1 MSKHSR
7 TFELTPTDAWFF
19 RDGSAYTHRPKK
31 SEGES
36 SDSSDD
42 QSGVVS
48 QFPPSAASVIGA
60 VRAASALAM
69 GWNGRDN
76 WSGEIVAVLG
86 DGPDDLGPLQF
97 TGPFV
102 ARCGQPLFP
111 LPLHVLGVT
120 KENETFEPR
129 ELLRPQTGPG
139 YPTDLGQV
147 RLPVRA
153 PRADNNPGEKLK
165 TAENAFVTKDG
176 LETILKGEM
185 PSTGYVFLPKNLWS
199 LESRVG
205 LVRDRETHTVADEAL
220 YSPSFVRLHRGVS
233 LVATVSGLPGD
244 LRLTDQIP
252 FGGESRSALIEE
264 WDDPIALPASPPT
277 PGKHQTVILLTPL
290 PCPTSGGESFSAPGP
305 GDELPGCRGV
315 TVVSACVGKPVHYG
329 GWDSR
334 TNVPLPLRPHLP
346 AGSVFFCECAD
357 YATLPERLGD
367 RTAHGLG
374 QYLTGPWPQ

>member
-1 MSKHSR
+1 MSQTQR
-7 TFELTPTDAWFF
+7 PVQFTPVDAWFF
-19 RDGSAYTHRPKK
+19 RDGSAYTHRQ
-31 SEGES
+31 G
-36 SDSSDD
+36 DNDTSDD
-42 QSGVVS
+42 QSGIVS
-48 QFPPSAASVIGA
+48 QFPPPAASVIGA
-60 VRAASALAM
+60 IRAAAAHAM
-69 GWNGRDN
+69 GWNGKGSWNSEHTD
-76 WSGEIVAVLG
+76 ALG

-111 LPLHVLGVT
+111 IPLHVLGTTTGNGNFV
-120 KENETFEPR
+120 PR

-153 PRADNNPGEKLK
+153 PRADSNPGEKLK

-176 LETILKGEM
+176 LETILMGNAP
-185 PSTGYVFLPKNLWS
+185 PSDSVLLPKILWS
-199 LESRVG
+199 LEARVG
-205 LVRDRETHTVADEAL
+205 LVRDGATHAVADEAL

-233 LVATVSGLPGD
+233 LVAAVSGLPGD
-244 LRLTDQIP
+244 LKLPNQIP
-252 FGGESRSALIEE
+252 FGGESRSAIIEE
-264 WDDPIALPASPPT
+264 IDDPNALPASPPT
-277 PGKHQTVILLTPL
+277 HGKHRTVILLTPL

-305 GDELPGCRGV
+305 GDELPGCHGV

-357 YATLPERLGD
+357 DATLPERLGD
-367 RTAHGLG
+367 RTTHGLG
-374 QYLTGPWPQ
+374 QYVISPWPQ